1 MTELTERLTQSS
13 ENSRENGEIGC
24 YLWGGGNQERSVFA
38 LKQYTGKVHRKLTQR
53 MVWLDH
59 TRARL
64 ITMDSF

>member
-1 MTELTERLTQSS
+1 MLSL
-13 ENSRENGEIGC
+13 
-24 YLWGGGNQERSVFA
+24 GGGDQERSVFA

-64 ITMDSF
+64 ITVDAF